1 MHPIIH
7 GTVLTGIIWYII
19 GFILAWII
27 VSIPVWLASKAVSR
41 HSSFPRAMLATLGGL
56 IIFAIILGIFTAI
69 GIAIGF
75 PILGTLGLLFGFIGV
90 LGVFK
95 ALFETGWGGAFL
107 IAVLAFVIV
116 IIIDLILAFLR
127 IVTIHF
133 L

>member
-7 GTVLTGIIWYII
+7 STLVGEII
-19 GFILAWII
+19 GFIIGWII
-27 VSIPVWLASKAVSR
+27 ASIPVWLASKAVSR
-41 HSSFPRAMLATLGGL
+41 HSSFPRAMLATLGG
-56 IIFAIILGIFTAI
+56 IIVFAIILAIFTAI
-69 GIAIGF
+69 GLAVGL

-95 ALFETGWGGAFL
+95 ALFDTGWGGAFL
-107 IAVLAFVIV
+107 IAILAFVILV
-116 IIIDLILAFLR
+116 IIDLILAFLG